1 MSSLSECASCG
12 SSTVRNV
19 YDSSLVYIRCKLY
32 GTPRIHWIHRP
43 CCIMTVGNAHL
54 HTHKDNGCRNSLCKS
69 RWEYDN
75 QNNGNLTYSI
85 TTQPVTSGVPSLA
98 GSYPY
103 NMDWAS
109 CATNVIRPD
118 SINIDMR
125 VVKLRLC
132 CPFPYE
138 LLLTLNPRRPLYTVM
153 ILYTM
158 RAVVT
163 AFTPNDKA
171 KNAVM
176 VEKYPLGKVALSTTN
191 LIL

>member
-43 CCIMTVGNAHL
+43 CCIMTVRNAHL
-54 HTHKDNGCRNSLCKS
+54 HTHKDNGCRNSLCVKS
-69 RWEYDN
+69 RWEYGK
-75 QNNGNLTYSI
+75 QNNDNLTNSI
-85 TTQPVTSGVPSLA
+85 TTQSPTSGNASMA
-98 GSYPY
+98 GSFNLYI
-103 NMDWAS
+103 MDWAS
-109 CATNVIRPD
+109 CPANVIRPD

-125 VVKLRLC
+125 VFKLRLC

-163 AFTPNDKA
+163 AFTPNDKT
-171 KNAVM
+171 KKAVTA
-176 VEKYPLGKVALSTTN
+176 EEYQ
-191 LIL
+191 